1 MPVLETARFALPLL
15 AAGQA
20 QKELFHNEA
29 LILVDFLLNPVV
41 ESIVSDP
48 QSLNPQAG
56 QSWLVGADPEA
67 EWSGYEDHIAGWSA
81 NGWIFIKPFDFLEI
95 SISAS
100 GVTAVYRGSWQIPQV
115 VVDPMGGQVVDIE
128 ARNAI
133 DSVLQILRERGFF
146 AAGS

>member
-1 MPVLETARFALPLL
+1 MPILETSRFLLPLL

-41 ESIVSDP
+41 ESIASDP
-48 QSLNPQAG
+48 QALNPQTG
-56 QSWLVGADPEA
+56 QSWLVGSDPVS
-67 EWSGYEDHIAGWSA
+67 EWSGHQDDIAGWSD
-81 NGWIFIKPFDFLEI
+81 NGWIFIRPLEFLEI

-100 GVTAVYRGSWQIPQV
+100 GVSAVYHGAWQIPEV
-115 VVDPMGGQVVDIE
+115 VVDPAGGQVVDVE
-128 ARNAI
+128 ARYAI
-133 DSVLQILRERGFF
+133 DSVLEILRERGFF